1 MDIVLRAKQVMG
13 TFELDPA
20 SDAFGN
26 SRVGARTYYTELA
39 DGLSKPWGS
48 REDPNNVF
56 CNPPGGKRGNQS
68 VALFFWDKLMQE
80 LGHGHIK
87 TGIFVAFSIEQL
99 QSSQQAKSPM
109 TAHHV
114 CIPKKRIQFESA
126 QGVKAKNPTH
136 ASAIVLVRGRTAPAE
151 TVTLFFEAFHTLGA
165 VLMPQMRLAKVA
177 F

>member
-1 MDIVLRAKQVMG
+1 MNPKHLSGTPCWYTPMDIVLRAKQVMG

-39 DGLSKPWGS
+39 DGLSKPWG
-48 REDPNNVF
+48 
-56 CNPPGGKRGNQS
+56 
-68 VALFFWDKLMQE
+68 
-80 LGHGHIK
+80 
-87 TGIFVAFSIEQL
+87 
-99 QSSQQAKSPM
+99 
-109 TAHHV
+109 
-114 CIPKKRIQFESA
+114 
-126 QGVKAKNPTH
+126 
-136 ASAIVLVRGRTAPAE
+136 GRTAPAE